1 MFRSRHALIVT
12 ALGVGCIPY
21 SVGQTAHP
29 LPGETMERSLAWYF
43 IPNGIEIFDSSATL
57 MGMDFE
63 IRRGLNDGASDI
75 GLRIPM
81 LSGAVV
87 TYKRRLTSAPVAGEG
102 AAVALLV
109 GAGIVN
115 LGQHAHGEI
124 AILASGREEAQIV
137 PYGGLRAMQVVP
149 ISTDAVSDSP
159 TAGGFFGLR
168 FGRRDAGISI
178 EVAVY
183 YDRSALEIRS
193 GNVIVVPSIVLHGD
207 EFVRMLR
214 GGRRH

>member
-1 MFRSRHALIVT
+1 MFRELRILTVAV
-12 ALGVGCIPY
+12 VGFGCVPY

-29 LPGETMERSLAWYF
+29 LPGETTERSLTWYF
-43 IPNGIEIFDSSATL
+43 IPNGIELFDTTATFTGL
-57 MGMDFE
+57 DFE

-87 TYKRRLTSAPVAGEG
+87 TYKRRLTSAHVAGEG
-102 AAVALLV
+102 PAVALLV

-115 LGQHAHGEI
+115 FAQHAHGEI
-124 AILASGREEAQIV
+124 GILASGREESQIV

-168 FGRRDAGISI
+168 FGRHDSGISA

-193 GNVIVVPSIVLHGD
+193 GNVIVVPSITVHGD
-207 EFVRMLR
+207 LIRLLTTGR
-214 GGRRH
+214 GR